1 VVKSVLAY
9 KSGIWREECAR
20 DFTAWNSSLVDPNNL
35 RLALL
40 SAAVLGFRHGLDYD
54 HIAAITDISS
64 VQLKVRDAMRYGLL
78 YVAGH
83 ATTIALLGAAAV
95 VFRIALPAASD
106 RWAERLVGL
115 TLLVLGLYVLGTFFR
130 PSVSGSSTHDSSS
143 HGSAGDGASSRGRS
157 AHSHA
162 HPRTRITLL
171 ANGAL
176 WIYWRLSRIFGG
188 TRVEA
193 PQVFKD
199 GYGSRSTFLVGVIH
213 GLGAETPTQILL
225 FLMAANLGGTA
236 AGLLGL
242 LMFIVGLL
250 TMNTLMCALA
260 AGLFSADKVL
270 AWLSPAGAQNPFS
283 RALGSVLGAISA
295 HAMGGL
301 TLLTSVYS
309 IVVGAIFL
317 LGSASKLPSLT
328 G

>member
-1 VVKSVLAY
+1 M
-9 KSGIWREECAR
+9 
-20 DFTAWNSSLVDPNNL
+20 VDPVNL

-64 VQLKVRDAMRYGLL
+64 VQLKARDAMRFGLL

-83 ATTIALLGAAAV
+83 ATTIALLGSAAV

-130 PSVSGSSTHDSSS
+130 PWFFGSSMQGSSTQ
-143 HGSAGDGASSRGRS
+143 ASS
-157 AHSHA
+157 AHGHA

-171 ANGAL
+171 ANGVL

-199 GYGSRSTFLVGVIH
+199 GYGTKSAFLVGVIH

-250 TMNTLMCALA
+250 AMNTLMCAVA

-270 AWLSPAGAQNPFS
+270 AWLSPAGPQNRVS
-283 RALGSVLGAISA
+283 RGLSSALSAVSA
-295 HAMGGL
+295 HALGGL
-301 TLLTSVYS
+301 TLLTSAYS

>member
-1 VVKSVLAY
+1 M
-9 KSGIWREECAR
+9 
-20 DFTAWNSSLVDPNNL
+20 VDPVNL

-64 VQLKVRDAMRYGLL
+64 VQLKARDAMRYGLL

-83 ATTIALLGAAAV
+83 ATTVAVLGSAAV

-130 PSVSGSSTHDSSS
+130 PSTH
-143 HGSAGDGASSRGRS
+143 G
-157 AHSHA
+157 HA

-171 ANGAL
+171 ANGCL

-199 GYGSRSTFLVGVIH
+199 GYGTSSTFLVGVIH

-236 AGLLGL
+236 CGA
-242 LMFIVGLL
+242 VGL
-250 TMNTLMCALA
+250 
-260 AGLFSADKVL
+260 ADVHCG
-270 AWLSPAGAQNPFS
+270 PAG
-283 RALGSVLGAISA
+283 R
-295 HAMGGL
+295 
-301 TLLTSVYS
+301 
-309 IVVGAIFL
+309 
-317 LGSASKLPSLT
+317 
-328 G
+328 